1 MPATSGESSK
11 NTLCRIVGPSH
22 PWALGSGAPD
32 RIIPEKYGFVVS
44 HPRQLHYPGLSAG
57 MFLQDVA
64 RHGCRA
70 QAPREGFMAFLWKY
84 TGGYTFLRPD
94 TSYYYSKNYL
104 PTQNLEKISP
114 SKSSVENSPVIS
126 LRCCWAFRRSSAIN
140 SPAQDC

>member
-70 QAPREGFMAFLWKY
+70 QAPRDGTVRRIG
-84 TGGYTFLRPD
+84 TGVP
-94 TSYYYSKNYL
+94 
-104 PTQNLEKISP
+104 
-114 SKSSVENSPVIS
+114 VEIYRW
-126 LRCCWAFRRSSAIN
+126 LCHAGIHH
-140 SPAQDC
+140 